1 MQQLKAT
8 HLLTDYHILPQQAWD
23 DVERKVK
30 PVTEPFEYKKK
41 LPLDQEKSKLSLS
54 QIYEQE
60 YLKQTQVQ
68 EIMSS
73 IATLITKVFIRM
85 IYSLYSTK
93 YKIKQSKLKQKLET
107 VESTMLKTSKS
118 TGIPIRED
126 TINYII
132 NTVYD
137 NQSLA

>member
-1 MQQLKAT
+1 MQQLEAT
-8 HLLTDYHILPQQAWD
+8 HLLIDDHILPQQAWD

-93 YKIKQSKLKQKLET
+93 YKIKQSKLKQKLE
-107 VESTMLKTSKS
+107 STMSKTPKS
-118 TGIPIRED
+118 TGTPIRED

-132 NTVYD
+132 NI
-137 NQSLA
+137 Q

>member
-1 MQQLKAT
+1 M
-8 HLLTDYHILPQQAWD
+8 LPQQAWD
-23 DVERKVK
+23 DVQRKVK

-73 IATLITKVFIRM
+73 IGTLITKVFIRM

-93 YKIKQSKLKQKLET
+93 YKIKQSKLKQKLE
-107 VESTMLKTSKS
+107 STMSKTPKS
-118 TGIPIRED
+118 TRTPIRED

-132 NTVYD
+132 NTVAYRV
-137 NQSLA
+137 

>member
-1 MQQLKAT
+1 MQQLEAT
-8 HLLTDYHILPQQAWD
+8 HLLTDDHILPQQAWD

-93 YKIKQSKLKQKLET
+93 YKIKQSKLKQKLE
-107 VESTMLKTSKS
+107 STMSKTPKS
-118 TGIPIRED
+118 TGTPIRED

-132 NTVYD
+132 NTVYG

>member
-1 MQQLKAT
+1 MQQLEAT
-8 HLLTDYHILPQQAWD
+8 HLLTDDHILPQQAWD
-23 DVERKVK
+23 DVQRKVK

-73 IATLITKVFIRM
+73 IGTLITKVFIRM

-93 YKIKQSKLKQKLET
+93 YKIKQSKLKQKLE
-107 VESTMLKTSKS
+107 STMSKTPKS
-118 TGIPIRED
+118 TRTPIRED

-132 NTVYD
+132 NTVAYRV
-137 NQSLA
+137 

>member
-1 MQQLKAT
+1 MSRPVCVSCVSV
-8 HLLTDYHILPQQAWD
+8 PQQAWD

-68 EIMSS
+68 EIMSRIS
-73 IATLITKVFIRM
+73 TLLTKVLIIIT

-93 YKIKQSKLKQKLET
+93 YKIKQSKLKKKRTRKYNVEIGVNLKKHRSTIQGVCPKLHYKY
-107 VESTMLKTSKS
+107 S
-118 TGIPIRED
+118 IR
-126 TINYII
+126 
-132 NTVYD
+132 
-137 NQSLA
+137 